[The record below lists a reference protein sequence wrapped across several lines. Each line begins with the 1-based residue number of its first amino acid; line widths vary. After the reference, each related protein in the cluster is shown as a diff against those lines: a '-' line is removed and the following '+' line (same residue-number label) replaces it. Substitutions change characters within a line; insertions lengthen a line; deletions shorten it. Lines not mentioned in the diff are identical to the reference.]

1 MLPILINLGPIQI
14 RSFGVF
20 LVLAFLLGTFIL
32 WREGQKQGYNEE
44 KLLDMAVVS
53 IFSGFIG
60 ARVYYVL
67 TNWVYYSGRLS
78 DAFKFWEGGL
88 AFHGALLGGGI
99 GVWWFTRRNKWP
111 FLQVADF
118 ASLAVLLGEIIGKIG
133 SFLNGDDYGLPSKLP
148 WAVQIPGVIGLRHPS
163 PIYELIVLLIIYI
176 FLLKKY
182 RVKERSGG
190 IFFSFLTSLGVGRL
204 ITEVFR
210 DNPTFIVG
218 LKEGFWGGGALV
230 LLGALGLY
238 WYYKPDVKS
247 ELRLLMSRLG
257 GLEVVNTL
265 KKRVA
270 PLNQF
275 LKERHAK
282 DKN

>member
-20 LVLAFLLGTFIL
+20 LVLAFLLATFVL

-44 KLLDMAVVS
+44 KLLDLALIS

-67 TNWVYYSGRLS
+67 TNWAYYSGRFG

-88 AFHGALLGGGI
+88 AFHGALLGGFL

-133 SFLNGDDYGLPSKLP
+133 SLLNGDDYGLQSKLP
-148 WAVQIPGVIGLRHPS
+148 WAIQIPGVIGQRHPS
-163 PIYELIVLLIIYI
+163 PIYEAIILLIIYI

-204 ITEVFR
+204 VTEIFR
-210 DNPTFIVG
+210 DNPTFILG
-218 LKEGFWGGGALV
+218 LKEGFWGGSVLV
-230 LLGALGLY
+230 LLGASGLY
-238 WYYKPDVKS
+238 WFYSQGVKS
-247 ELRLLMSRLG
+247 EIKALLERLNN
-257 GLEVVNTL
+257 LEIIVTL

-275 LKERHAK
+275 LKEKHAQ

>member
-1 MLPILINLGPIQI
+1 MLPILIDLGPIQI

-20 LVLAFLLGTFIL
+20 LVLAFLLATFVL

-44 KLLDMAVVS
+44 KLLDLALIS

-67 TNWVYYSGRLS
+67 TNWVYYSGRFG

-88 AFHGALLGGGI
+88 AFHGALLGGFV
-99 GVWWFTRRNKWP
+99 GVWGFTRRNKWP

-118 ASLAVLLGEIIGKIG
+118 ASLAVLLGEIVGKIG
-133 SFLNGDDYGLPSKLP
+133 SLLNGDDYGLQSKLP
-148 WAVQIPGVIGLRHPS
+148 WAMQIPGVIGRRHPS
-163 PIYELIVLLIIYI
+163 PIYEAIILLIIYI

-204 ITEVFR
+204 VSEIFR
-210 DNPTFIVG
+210 DNPTYILG
-218 LKEGFWGGGALV
+218 LKEGFWGGSVLV
-230 LLGALGLY
+230 LLGSSGLY
-238 WYYKPDVKS
+238 WFYRQGVKS
-247 ELRLLMSRLG
+247 EIKALLERLNN
-257 GLEVVNTL
+257 LEIIVTL

-275 LKERHAK
+275 LKEKHAK